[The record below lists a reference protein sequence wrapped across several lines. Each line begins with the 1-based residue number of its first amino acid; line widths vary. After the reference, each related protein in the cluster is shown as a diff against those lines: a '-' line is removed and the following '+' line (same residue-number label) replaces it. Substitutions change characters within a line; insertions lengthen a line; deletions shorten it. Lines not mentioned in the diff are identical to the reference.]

1 MELHRFSLLII
12 VSYFI
17 SHSLGCAV
25 SGNTVYWAKSGAT
38 RTELER
44 DKEECQN
51 LQRSVG
57 VDDWNI
63 HKCLEV
69 KGWTQIDGR
78 P

>member
-1 MELHRFSLLII
+1 MNLQRFLLLII
-12 VSYFI
+12 VTSLI
-17 SHSLGCAV
+17 SHSLGCAL
-25 SGNTVYWAKSGAT
+25 SGNPIYWAKSGAT

-44 DKEECQN
+44 DKKECQD

-57 VDDWNI
+57 ADDWNI

-69 KGWTQIDGR
+69 KGWTQVEEN